1 MADGARGQGAQRG
14 MQNGSNRQRLF
25 LLMRRGHWAGLSWS
39 LAEPADVWLHGAGH
53 RPRGPCLTGPCYSLP
68 SNTTTHL
75 CEVPPV
81 LKP

>member
-39 LAEPADVWLHGAGH
+39 LAEPADVWLPWSRTQASGAMSD
-53 RPRGPCLTGPCYSLP
+53 RTLLLPVFEYYNSSL
-68 SNTTTHL
+68 
-75 CEVPPV
+75 
-81 LKP
+81 